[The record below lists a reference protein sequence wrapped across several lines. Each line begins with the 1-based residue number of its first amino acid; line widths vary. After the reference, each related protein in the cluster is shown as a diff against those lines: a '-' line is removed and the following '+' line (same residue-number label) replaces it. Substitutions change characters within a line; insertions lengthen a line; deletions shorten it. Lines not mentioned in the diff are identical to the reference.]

1 MPVKEQ
7 GFSLLEV
14 LIAMAISSVLLLGA
28 ARFLPALQRESL
40 TNTRKLALEDEI
52 WLRVFTVAKHLQR
65 AGYCHGS
72 CTGEG
77 LEIVGQGDCVIV
89 QWDANSNGIWDRE
102 PVKESDQIGFR
113 LKEHVLETLRGA
125 TSCEGKG
132 WDKVTNPDAII
143 IDTFQ
148 VVRQDV
154 SGFSP
159 VLTVNMHAASK
170 ADPQTVVAL
179 VLMLLI
185 LGSLLLQGMS
195 QQDRSFASRVSMESQ
210 SLRRQAIVQSALEW
224 GKMHSWQTQPAVQCL
239 LYAATGARV
248 CLRLLADNEALLIAG
263 YEGVSLWRTGE
274 VIDGNIVFSPRDW
287 SDFCPLKERA
297 LCQLP

>member
-1 MPVKEQ
+1 MNREKGVS
-7 GFSLLEV
+7 SL
-14 LIAMAISSVLLLGA
+14 
-28 ARFLPALQRESL
+28 
-40 TNTRKLALEDEI
+40 
-52 WLRVFTVAKHLQR
+52 
-65 AGYCHGS
+65 
-72 CTGEG
+72 
-77 LEIVGQGDCVIV
+77 
-89 QWDANSNGIWDRE
+89 
-102 PVKESDQIGFR
+102 
-113 LKEHVLETLRGA
+113 
-125 TSCEGKG
+125 
-132 WDKVTNPDAII
+132 
-143 IDTFQ
+143 
-148 VVRQDV
+148 
-154 SGFSP
+154 
-159 VLTVNMHAASK
+159 
-170 ADPQTVVAL
+170 AL

-263 YEGVSLWRTGE
+263 YEGV
-274 VIDGNIVFSPRDW
+274 VIDGNIVFSPHGW